1 MFFPSAT
8 VVAAVVLVLAGAT
21 PLEARTAARGTG
33 TSNVSAAPKRVG
45 GLWAPKKSS
54 KPRAPKA
61 DDDDAREEEL
71 LRSKSTPA
79 GDAAPRKRRPIKMD
93 ESAQGQGDEEED
105 EGAEEDEDD
114 EDRPKVTKRRK
125 RVVEEEEEDAAP
137 EPISS
142 QPSVIPRV
150 INFGVGMAG
159 MRRSFAYDQAAQ
171 QGDKGFRL
179 GYQLALESYPFVNQP
194 NGAWRTIGIGAFYEK
209 EYGDATWSSPSS
221 GQFVGYGF
229 NQSRWGF
236 DARWAIPAGD
246 WVIIAPALG
255 YGRLGADLKRMTPT
269 APSSCGATVMEP
281 CFADVNASYLSADV
295 HLRFGVTTTF
305 ALSLSGGYLL
315 GLGVQRGMDQIAAE
329 ASATMRG
336 FHVDAGA
343 QLLIGDYFAVQ
354 AAIPFRRY
362 SFAFDAPTGST
373 FMYRAAT
380 DMYFGLIAGVAV
392 LTK

>member
-1 MFFPSAT
+1 MLLPSAT
-8 VVAAVVLVLAGAT
+8 VVGALVIVFAGAS
-21 PLEARTAARGTG
+21 PLEARTAPRGAA
-33 TSNVSAAPKRVG
+33 VSSSATAAAPTRVS

-54 KPRAPKA
+54 KPRPPK
-61 DDDDAREEEL
+61 DDDAREEEL
-71 LRSKSTPA
+71 LRPKSTPV
-79 GDAAPRKRRPIKMD
+79 GGGGEAAARKRRPIKMD
-93 ESAQGQGDEEED
+93 ESQEEEEEEAE
-105 EGAEEDEDD
+105 EGDEEDEDAP
-114 EDRPKVTKRRK
+114 RVTKRRK
-125 RVVEEEEEDAAP
+125 RVVEEEEDDSP
-137 EPISS
+137 EPIAS

-150 INFGVGMAG
+150 IQFGIGMAG
-159 MRRSFAYDQAAQ
+159 VRRSFAFDQAGQ
-171 QGDKGFRL
+171 QGDKGVRL

-194 NGAWRTIGIGAFYEK
+194 NGAWRTIGIGAYYEK
-209 EYGDATWSSPSS
+209 EYGDATWNSPMS

-236 DARWAIPAGD
+236 DARWAIPAGE
-246 WVIIAPALG
+246 WVVITPALG
-255 YGRLGADLKRMTPT
+255 YGRAGADLQRMTPT
-269 APSSCGATVMEP
+269 APSACMTGVMEP
-281 CFADVNASYLSADV
+281 CFADINASYLSADV
-295 HLRFGVTTTF
+295 HMRFGVTPTF

-343 QLLIGDYFAVQ
+343 QLLLGDYLAVQ

-362 SFAFDAPTGST
+362 AYAFEPTAGSS

-380 DMYFGLIAGVAV
+380 DMYFGLIAGIAV

>member
-1 MFFPSAT
+1 MLFRSAT
-8 VVAAVVLVLAGAT
+8 VVAALVLVLAGAS
-21 PLEARTAARGTG
+21 PLEARTTARGAA
-33 TSNVSAAPKRVG
+33 TSAVSAAPTRVG

-54 KPRAPKA
+54 RPRPPKE
-61 DDDDAREEEL
+61 DDDAREEEL
-71 LRSKSTPA
+71 LRPRSTPA
-79 GDAAPRKRRPIKMD
+79 GGEAGAKKRRPIKM
-93 ESAQGQGDEEED
+93 EEGQDEESDED
-105 EGAEEDEDD
+105 AEEGDEDD
-114 EDRPKVTKRRK
+114 EDGPKVTKRRK
-125 RVVEEEEEDAAP
+125 RVVEEEEDEGPD
-137 EPISS
+137 PIAS
-142 QPSVIPRV
+142 QPSVIPRLV
-150 INFGVGMAG
+150 NFGVGMAG
-159 MRRSFAYDQAAQ
+159 MRRGFAYDQAAQ
-171 QGDKGFRL
+171 QGDKGLRL
-179 GYQLALESYPFVNQP
+179 GYQIALESYPFVTRP

-209 EYGDATWSSPSS
+209 EYGDATWNSPMS

-236 DARWAIPAGD
+236 DARWAIPAGE
-246 WVIIAPALG
+246 WVVIVPALG
-255 YGRLGADLKRMTPT
+255 YGRIGADLKRMTPT

-281 CFADVNASYLSADV
+281 CFADINASYVSADL
-295 HLRFGVTTTF
+295 HLRFGVTSTF

-343 QLLIGDYFAVQ
+343 QLLVGDWFALQ
-354 AAIPFRRY
+354 ATIPFRRY
-362 SFAFDAPTGST
+362 SFAFEAPAGSS